1 MTLTMKSLLK
11 IINHKAKKKTR
22 SMRLEIKQR
31 KLNYKKKRKPRKY
44 KKMKHKM
51 TQLISL

>member
-1 MTLTMKSLLK
+1 MKSLLK

-22 SMRLEIKQR
+22 NMRFEIKQK
-31 KLNYKKKRKPRKY
+31 KLNYKKKRKPKKY